1 MIVFQS
7 FIPNN
12 IHSNLSY
19 ISWIYIYILLVLPP
33 DLLYHVSFGNLFI
46 TGQSGAWLRFASA
59 QVTIIFEYMSKSIS
73 IHISFTHK
81 LFFKTSES
89 VYSPFNLEIVNIIL
103 IPLSIWQYIWF
114 IKGELRLYVASA
126 KTAKKKSMC
135 QVVMF

>member
-1 MIVFQS
+1 MTSDLQVRKLR
-7 FIPNN
+7 
-12 IHSNLSY
+12 LS
-19 ISWIYIYILLVLPP
+19 
-33 DLLYHVSFGNLFI
+33 
-46 TGQSGAWLRFASA
+46 
-59 QVTIIFEYMSKSIS
+59 FEYMSKSIS
-73 IHISFTHK
+73 FHISFTHK

-126 KTAKKKSMC
+126 TLPKKSMC